1 MRTFA
6 TVASELNYGR
16 AASALHVSQPAVS
29 QQIAQLERD
38 VGVVLF
44 ERSRRGVRLTP
55 AGQAFLPL
63 CEQTL
68 GSADAAV
75 RAARN
80 AQSSDEGI
88 VRVAFAGAP
97 SAPVVSALARA
108 VRDRF
113 PGIELQI
120 HASLTSS
127 RVMDQLAADELDL
140 GFTADSRSVPGVE
153 TRLVS
158 ADQLDLAVAIDHP
171 LAGRS
176 SVRLA
181 DLAGTRFVL
190 AAPAAGLRLREEA
203 IEACIEA
210 GFRPRIVQ
218 EAEDTQTVL
227 ALVAAGIGVTLIP
240 KGLVGNAATAI
251 ALVPISDVRR
261 SLRTVAGWR
270 TVTGFGAL
278 QRVLDIVEE
287 ILPELADH

>member
-6 TVASELNYGR
+6 AVAHELNYGR
-16 AASALHVSQPAVS
+16 AASALHISQPAVS

-68 GSADAAV
+68 SSAHASV

-80 AQSSDEGI
+80 AQSSDQGI

-97 SAPVVSALARA
+97 SAPVVSALARS
-108 VRDRF
+108 VRERF

-127 RVMDQLAADELDL
+127 QVMDRLAADELDL
-140 GFTADSRSVPGVE
+140 GFTADSRSVPGVA

-171 LAGRS
+171 LASHS
-176 SVRLA
+176 SARLA
-181 DLAGTRFVL
+181 ELAEARFVL
-190 AAPAAGLRLREEA
+190 AAASAGLRLREEA
-203 IEACIEA
+203 VEACIDA

-240 KGLVGNAATAI
+240 GGLVGNAATAI
-251 ALVPISDVRR
+251 RLVPISDVRR
-261 SLRTVAGWR
+261 PLRTVAAWR
-270 TVTGFGAL
+270 TVPGFGAL
-278 QRVLDIVEE
+278 QRVLDVVNE
-287 ILPELADH
+287 ILPEPLSH